1 MGKKVIEAD
10 LREAFEIT
18 RRVMGKAPATVIAE
32 VFLRICRVPR
42 SSSDPAV
49 DGNEA
54 AVIHSEDKEEIED
67 LLHDAFRITRR
78 ALGKAPA
85 RVVADV
91 FVQLTFLPK
100 DGHRQP
106 VKSGQTLD

>member
-1 MGKKVIEAD
+1 MEKVEIEAD
-10 LREAFEIT
+10 LRDAFNIT
-18 RRVMGKAPATVIAE
+18 HRVMGKAPATVVAE
-32 VFLRICRVPR
+32 VFVRMCRNNSR
-42 SSSDPAV
+42 H
-49 DGNEA
+49 A
-54 AVIHSEDKEEIED
+54 AEGDDATVVHSEDKEEIED

-100 DGHRQP
+100 KG
-106 VKSGQTLD
+106 

>member
-1 MGKKVIEAD
+1 MGKKHIETD

-18 RRVMGKAPATVIAE
+18 RRVMGKAPATVVAE
-32 VFLRICRVPR
+32 VFLRMCRNTSR
-42 SSSDPAV
+42 QSSAD
-49 DGNEA
+49 A
-54 AVIHSEDKEEIED
+54 AVLHSEDKEEIEN
-67 LLHDAFRITRR
+67 LLYDAFRITRR

-100 DGHRQP
+100 KG
-106 VKSGQTLD
+106 